1 MELASY
7 FEPIDFNP
15 QHPASIAGSLLRLED
30 APDWS
35 DVQVA
40 LLFVDERR
48 FEEQDTE
55 ASTGFDTHLLKELD
69 HHFVHG
75 DGATMVTL
83 GRFKNGERLR
93 DTESGLAEVLA
104 FLIQHKVVPV
114 VLATDKRIT
123 YAAYKAYARLERV
136 TNITA
141 LDPYLNI
148 DESTGGYIGRII
160 KEQPNFLF
168 NYANLGFQTYLVQPD
183 ELQLAEDLY
192 FEAYRLGAVR
202 GDIYAAE
209 PVIRGAEVVSCS
221 MSALKAADFQ
231 SAKDPQPNGVFA
243 EEMCQLMRYTGLT
256 ELNEL
261 VLIGDLDFDRCDHSD
276 VDTRLLAEMI
286 WCFIDGYQYRK
297 SELPGGKKEGF
308 LKYRVP
314 LRDDEFQ
321 LVFYKSL
328 NTDRWWMEVPV
339 PPHFANKYRKHHLV
353 PCDYNDYM
361 IATSDDLPE
370 RWWKAYKK
378 ML

>member
-7 FEPIDFNP
+7 FEPIDFSAE
-15 QHPASIAGSLLRLED
+15 QKASIAGSMLRLED
-30 APDWS
+30 DPDWS
-35 DVQVA
+35 DVQIA
-40 LLFVDERR
+40 ILSVDERR
-48 FEEQDTE
+48 FDQEFNKGTE
-55 ASTGFDTHLLKELD
+55 SFDTSLLQELD
-69 HHFVHG
+69 HHYVHG
-75 DGATMVTL
+75 DGAQVVSL
-83 GRFKNGERLR
+83 GRFKNGASLR

-104 FLIQHKVVPV
+104 FLIQRKVVPII
-114 VLATDKRIT
+114 LASDKRIT

-148 DESTGGYIGRII
+148 DEAQEGYIGRII

-168 NYANLGFQTYLVQPD
+168 NYANLGYQTYLVQPE

-192 FEAYRLGAVR
+192 FEAYRLGTIR

-209 PVIRGAEVVSCS
+209 PIIRGAEVLSCS
-221 MSALKAADFQ
+221 MSSLKHSDFQ
-231 SAKDPQPNGVFA
+231 SAKEPQPNGIFA
-243 EEMCQLMRYTGLT
+243 EEVCQLMRYAGLT
-256 ELNEL
+256 TLNE
-261 VLIGDLDFDRCDHSD
+261 VMVVGD
-276 VDTRLLAEMI
+276 VDFERCADAPVDVRLLAEMI
-286 WCFIDGYQYRK
+286 WCYIDGYQYRK